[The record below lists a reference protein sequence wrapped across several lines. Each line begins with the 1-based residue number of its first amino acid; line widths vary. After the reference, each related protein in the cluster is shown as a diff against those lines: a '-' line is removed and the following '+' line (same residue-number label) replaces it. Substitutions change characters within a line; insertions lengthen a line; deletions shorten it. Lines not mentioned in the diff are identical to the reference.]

1 MTLLHCENLRF
12 AYDGRTVCHNINFT
26 LQTGDYLCIVGEN
39 GSGKSTLMKGI
50 LQLKKPSGGT
60 LRMATALKADQI
72 GYLPQQTDRQK
83 DCPAVVQEV
92 VLSGCLNRLG
102 PRPFYGKKEK
112 ALAAKKMEQLGI
124 SHLQKQSF
132 RDLSGGQK
140 QRVLLA
146 RALCATKQ
154 LLVLDEPT
162 AGLDPLVTRELYE
175 LITTINQDLGLTILM
190 ASHDLQSVVHYAD
203 KILHL
208 DNEQLF
214 FGTSADYLRTPYGRR
229 FSEGEKVS
237 T

>member
-12 AYDGRTVCHNINFT
+12 AYDGCTVCHNINFT

-112 ALAAKKMEQLGI
+112 ALAAKKNGA
-124 SHLQKQSF
+124 
-132 RDLSGGQK
+132 
-140 QRVLLA
+140 A
-146 RALCATKQ
+146 RHIASAKAELPRSVGRPETTGPAGSRAVCNQ
-154 LLVLDEPT
+154 T
-162 AGLDPLVTRELYE
+162 APR
-175 LITTINQDLGLTILM
+175 
-190 ASHDLQSVVHYAD
+190 
-203 KILHL
+203 
-208 DNEQLF
+208 
-214 FGTSADYLRTPYGRR
+214 FGRTDGRA
-229 FSEGEKVS
+229 
-237 T
+237 